1 MLDGPLSTYQDFK
14 NVFNAKNVGGKSN
27 RRSAIP
33 STISQNS
40 QSIDPEY
47 VKVKGEG
54 HLSARER
61 VLLDKDLKR
70 Q

>member
-1 MLDGPLSTYQDFK
+1 LLEGPLSTYQDFK

-27 RRSAIP
+27 RRSALP
-33 STISQNS
+33 TTISQKS
-40 QSIDPEY
+40 QSIDPED
-47 VKVKGEG
+47 VRASKEG

-61 VLLDKDLKR
+61 VLLDKDFKR